1 VREEERRERWAGGIS
16 WAVRRMVRRVVKW
29 AKEKRRKKK
38 RGRGGK
44 VGRGWAKSREREG
57 EKRDWVFFFF

>member
-1 VREEERRERWAGGIS
+1 
-16 WAVRRMVRRVVKW
+16 MVRRVVKW